1 MAGTNGY
8 RHRNLLRI
16 LIAIVPINQWTS
28 IPQYRSMI
36 NTANFSPNDLIEE
49 MSCFQ
54 TEPPILGCFLPEGVA
69 MEWILIIGDGLTE
82 FCPSIYNMDDRRP
95 EHPSLW
101 AQQVAK
107 MLNGL
112 KTAPTLALLHYLTVY
127 IYVVCV
133 CPGPRLCRV
142 QHIC

>member
-69 MEWILIIGDGLTE
+69 ME
-82 FCPSIYNMDDRRP
+82 
-95 EHPSLW
+95 
-101 AQQVAK
+101 
-107 MLNGL
+107 
-112 KTAPTLALLHYLTVY
+112 
-127 IYVVCV
+127 
-133 CPGPRLCRV
+133 
-142 QHIC
+142 